1 MNSNVS
7 LSLPLFLFFP
17 EFQTFF
23 GYLNDGKFNE
33 AIEFINNNTSNERN
47 IFINLLYD
55 TISQQ
60 IENSVNNGNYEDC
73 HEKISLLQKINNKP
87 NGFEAAILNK
97 DGCIY
102 FNEKN
107 YNKAYSLFMD
117 ALKKSN
123 EVNEIY
129 GNNLFNSFMQN
140 LQTLKDNKNFQEI
153 YDKSIEIQNAP
164 NTNFSRI
171 NKIALVFSE
180 FKSSIY
186 LNLSNSE
193 SLANK
198 LIEEIKGENFE
209 YKNNIISEISLF
221 FYGKQKNVNRAY
233 EVINLIEP
241 NKDFLY
247 LQLKIIL
254 SNIKIKELLNN
265 QKNEEAEKIYESIKN
280 LDLNIN
286 ELNVEE
292 ELKNIYK
299 DLEKI
304 ISDTGNLFIEKKIK
318 YYN

>member
-7 LSLPLFLFFP
+7 LNLPLLFLFVP

-102 FNEKN
+102 FKEKN

-209 YKNNIISEISLF
+209 YKNNIICEISLF
-221 FYGKQKNVNRAY
+221 FLRKA
-233 EVINLIEP
+233 
-241 NKDFLY
+241 
-247 LQLKIIL
+247 
-254 SNIKIKELLNN
+254 
-265 QKNEEAEKIYESIKN
+265 
-280 LDLNIN
+280 
-286 ELNVEE
+286 
-292 ELKNIYK
+292 
-299 DLEKI
+299 
-304 ISDTGNLFIEKKIK
+304 KKCK
-318 YYN
+318 